1 MIKYWMNAFS
11 VACVL
16 TITIVAQNSN
26 TTATRQR
33 ITNKATEK
41 TSQQKPASTASPDEA
56 GKSKT
61 TQTGK
66 SSTSPTAK
74 STKPRGS
81 AAAVA
86 AKDPTSRGVTAAFN
100 ALLDGIRHS
109 NVDEVTAE
117 YWNSPQLLL
126 FNSNG
131 TVTRGWEQMRSNR
144 EASYPN
150 VKDVKLDC
158 RDLKVKM
165 LGRDGAVGTCLWTQ
179 SQTVKGVP
187 ETASGRMTLVF
198 GRTGDS
204 WKIVHLHTSPD
215 APDPSRVLST
225 DPEKTPAKKP

>member
-1 MIKYWMNAFS
+1 MIKYWINAFS
-11 VACVL
+11 VVCILA
-16 TITIVAQNSN
+16 ITIVAQNSN

-33 ITNKATEK
+33 TTNKATEK
-41 TSQQKPASTASPDEA
+41 SSQQKPASTASPNEA
-56 GKSKT
+56 GKGNT
-61 TQTGK
+61 DQTGK

-74 STKPRGS
+74 STKPRVSS
-81 AAAVA
+81 AAAL

-117 YWNSPQLLL
+117 YWNSPELLL
-126 FNSNG
+126 FNMNG
-131 TVTRGWEQMRSNR
+131 TVTRGWERMRSNR
-144 EASYPN
+144 ESSYPN
-150 VKDVKLDC
+150 IKDVKLDC

-198 GRTGDS
+198 GRVGDS
-204 WKIVHLHTSPD
+204 WKVVHLHTSPD

-225 DPEKTPAKKP
+225 DPEKTPATKP

>member
-1 MIKYWMNAFS
+1 MIRYWINAFS
-11 VACVL
+11 VVCILA
-16 TITIVAQNSN
+16 ITIAAQNSN

-33 ITNKATEK
+33 TTNKTTEK

-56 GKSKT
+56 GKSNT
-61 TQTGK
+61 VQTGK
-66 SSTSPTAK
+66 SSTTPTAK
-74 STKPRGS
+74 STKPRSS
-81 AAAVA
+81 AAAA
-86 AKDPTSRGVTAAFN
+86 AVKDPTSRGVTAAFN

-109 NVDEVTAE
+109 NVEEVTAE
-117 YWNSPQLLL
+117 YWNSPELLL

-131 TVTRGWEQMRSNR
+131 TVTRGWERMRSNR
-144 EASYPN
+144 ESSYPN
-150 VKDVKLDC
+150 IKDVKLEC

-198 GRTGDS
+198 GRVGDS
-204 WKIVHLHTSPD
+204 WKVVHLHTSPD

-225 DPEKTPAKKP
+225 DPEKTPEKKP

>member
-1 MIKYWMNAFS
+1 MIKYWINAFS
-11 VACVL
+11 VVCILA
-16 TITIVAQNSN
+16 ITIVAQNSN

-33 ITNKATEK
+33 TTNKATEK
-41 TSQQKPASTASPDEA
+41 SSQQKPASTASPNEA
-56 GKSKT
+56 GKSNT
-61 TQTGK
+61 DQTGK

-81 AAAVA
+81 SAVAA

-117 YWNSPQLLL
+117 YWNSPELLL

-131 TVTRGWEQMRSNR
+131 TVTRGWERMRSNR
-144 EASYPN
+144 ESSYPN
-150 VKDVKLDC
+150 IKDVKLDC

-165 LGRDGAVGTCLWTQ
+165 LGREGAVGTCLWTQ

-198 GRTGDS
+198 GRIGDS
-204 WKIVHLHTSPD
+204 WKVVHLHTSPD

-225 DPEKTPAKKP
+225 DPEKTPATKP